1 MMIMAMMPKGM
12 IKTGTT
18 SKDTISMDMTGKV
31 LILPDITEPAKMLRV
46 NIIGILTCIAK
57 KMDSVIQ
64 SGILWH

>member
-1 MMIMAMMPKGM
+1 
-12 IKTGTT
+12 
-18 SKDTISMDMTGKV
+18 MDMTGKD
-31 LILPDITEPAKMLRV
+31 LILPDITEPAKMLRD